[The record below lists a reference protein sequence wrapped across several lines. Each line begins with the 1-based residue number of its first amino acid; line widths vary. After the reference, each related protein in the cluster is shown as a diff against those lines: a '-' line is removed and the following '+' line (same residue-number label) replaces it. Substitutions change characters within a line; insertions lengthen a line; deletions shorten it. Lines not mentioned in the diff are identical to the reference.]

1 MYDVTTMRLLAAV
14 VLAGTVLGVGML
26 FRGVLRGPRRQ
37 ARVVAAREQRR
48 ATELVWSR
56 GTMVAQG
63 WSAGVLLFPAFFAGW
78 PAHPEAPGIQAVQ
91 VLGLLLWAAGM
102 ILVNAAGWTLGR
114 FTVSAIEARDDQR
127 LIQEGPYRWIRHP
140 MYTAN
145 VALGT
150 GLTLLFLSPFLA
162 ALTVVLAATAVYRA
176 RLEEDL
182 LRSPEVFG
190 ASYDRYM
197 AHTGRFLPRIRGR
210 GARATPE

>member
-1 MYDVTTMRLLAAV
+1 MYDETTMRILAAF

-48 ATELVWSR
+48 ITELVWSL

-63 WSAGVLLFPAFFAGW
+63 WSAGVLLFPTFFAGW
-78 PAHPEAPGIQAVQ
+78 PVHVEAVGVQAVQ
-91 VLGLLLWAAGM
+91 VLGLSLWAAGM
-102 ILVNAAGWTLGR
+102 ILVNTAGWTLGR
-114 FTVSAIEARDDQR
+114 FTVSAIETRDDQR

-182 LRSPEVFG
+182 LRSPAVFG
-190 ASYDRYM
+190 TTYDAYM
-197 AHTGRFLPRIRGR
+197 ARTGRFLPRIRAAS
-210 GARATPE
+210 ARATPL